1 MNGKILKYHRLKQRK
16 KQGEV
21 AKGICSI
28 SYYSKIENDQIDV
41 GNELMEQLLERLEI
55 HDTVKAVHDEKKL
68 KERIHQMNELIIDR
82 ELDESENLSNVL
94 HDQLQYVQNPHL
106 IVFFEII
113 LARFRFL
120 RGEHASG
127 QALLEKNESFV
138 KEIEDAEL
146 KFHFLKMKSVYH
158 FLNQQAETAIVLL
171 KEADGLRASL
181 HLPHKDVVD
190 LYYMLGVCSYRVKD
204 INASMY
210 YMKEAVRV
218 YDSNYDYQRS
228 GDCRLMLGLCYKG
241 IGQYESAEK
250 QYELAMKLAKN
261 IQHKQLEGKV
271 LQAKGELFSARG
283 LSLEAITVFQMS
295 YRLRKGTDR
304 LICIRSI
311 LKEFHKMGQYSELLS
326 WIDHGFEILKEAGTK
341 TRSFLVEQYRYHFT
355 YYRHIATPGEN
366 GDFEDILKDEI
377 VPFFEK
383 HERYEDVHIYAK
395 DLAERYE
402 RKQHHRKAAM
412 YYKKAVKALEV
423 MNYEI

>member
-21 AKGICSI
+21 AKGICSV

-41 GNELMEQLLERLEI
+41 GRELMEQLLNRLEI
-55 HDTVKAVHDEKKL
+55 HDTVKSVHDEKQL
-68 KERIHQMNELIIDR
+68 KEKIHQFNELIIDR
-82 ELDESENLSNVL
+82 ELEEAGQLSDTL
-94 HDQLQYVQNPHL
+94 HDHLQYVQNPQL
-106 IVFFEII
+106 IVFYETVQ
-113 LARFRFL
+113 ARYKFL

-146 KFHFLKMKSVYH
+146 KFHYLKMKSVFY
-158 FLNQQAETAIVLL
+158 FLNQKAEQALLLL

-190 LYYMLGVCSYRVKD
+190 LYYMLGVSSYRVKD

-241 IGQYESAEK
+241 IRQYENAEK

-261 IQHKQLEGKV
+261 IQHKQLEAKV
-271 LQAKGELFSARG
+271 LQARGELLSAKG
-283 LSLEAITVFQMS
+283 QSFDAITAFQMS
-295 YRLRKGTDR
+295 YRLREGTNR
-304 LICIRSI
+304 LICIHAI
-311 LKEFHKMGQYSELLS
+311 LKEFYKIGQYSELLS
-326 WIDHGFEILKEAGTK
+326 WIDHGFEILKEAGT
-341 TRSFLVEQYRYHFT
+341 RANSFLVEQYRYHFN
-355 YYRHIATPGEN
+355 YYNHIATPGTDGE
-366 GDFEDILKDEI
+366 FEEYLSDEV

-383 HERYEDVHIYAK
+383 HERFEEVHVYAK
-395 DLAERYE
+395 DLALRYE
-402 RKQHHRKAAM
+402 RKQHHRKAAI
-412 YYKKAVKALEV
+412 YYKKAMKALEI